1 MGNGFYK
8 SVWKDIAGVLLDCD
22 VIRIARGRRRVHDWG
37 GDRGFTPSSWKEHGM
52 AFEDKEAE
60 LGLLLTRMQNEPDD
74 LHEVYEQIRLKLNE
88 LKAYGMPL
96 PADLVQF
103 EHDLE
108 AVFAEE
114 QEDAERQTRID
125 KVIADRAK
133 R

>member
-1 MGNGFYK
+1 
-8 SVWKDIAGVLLDCD
+8 
-22 VIRIARGRRRVHDWG
+22 
-37 GDRGFTPSSWKEHGM
+37 M

-88 LKAYGMPL
+88 MKAYGMPL

-108 AVFAEE
+108 AVFAAEK
-114 QEDAERQTRID
+114 EDAERRTRMD
-125 KVIADRAK
+125 KVITDRAK

>member
-1 MGNGFYK
+1 
-8 SVWKDIAGVLLDCD
+8 
-22 VIRIARGRRRVHDWG
+22 
-37 GDRGFTPSSWKEHGM
+37 M

-74 LHEVYEQIRLKLNE
+74 LHELYQEIWLKLNE
-88 LKAYGMPL
+88 MKAFGMPL

-103 EHDLE
+103 QHDLE
-108 AVFAEE
+108 MAFA
-114 QEDAERQTRID
+114 AEHDDEKKRARLG